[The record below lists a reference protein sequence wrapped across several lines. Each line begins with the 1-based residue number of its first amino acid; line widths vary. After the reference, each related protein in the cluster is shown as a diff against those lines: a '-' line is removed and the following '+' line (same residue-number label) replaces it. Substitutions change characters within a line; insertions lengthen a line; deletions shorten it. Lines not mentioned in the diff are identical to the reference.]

1 MAKTKFPRVIH
12 VAWEENVGSNENPYL
27 TVFMDGVMG
36 VEDTQT
42 MAVYQLVKVGKAVVT
57 REFKDK

>member
-1 MAKTKFPRVIH
+1 MTMAKVKFPRVIH
-12 VAWEENVGSNENPYL
+12 VVWEAPGNDDPYLAVREDGVGS
-27 TVFMDGVMG
+27 

-42 MAVYQLVKVGKAVVT
+42 MAIYQLVKVGKAVVT